1 MDFDLKR
8 CTQNCLALA
17 RRTGEI
23 LLRYWRQPTELS
35 IQKKTDG
42 TPATAADLAAHL
54 EITSGLKAIAPDF
67 PVLSEEGE
75 WPDYAERAK
84 WGPYWLVDPLDG
96 TRGFIARLEQFSINI
111 ALIVDHQP
119 VLGVIYSPASATFYY
134 AWQGG
139 GTYKQ
144 IGAQAPQR
152 LRTPAKTDSAPWRIV
167 IGQYSRG
174 KRLLQLINQPFPL
187 STASMASCLY
197 PAHRRSRLLGMTP
210 VSWGQAGENRDSPPC
225 DPPSRKESSLQRELL
240 LINNC
245 EYQLLHANGSV
256 KFGWLAEGRADLY
269 PRLGP
274 ISEWDT
280 AAGQCILTECG
291 GAVVDLQGRS
301 LQYNRKPSLLNP
313 EFIALADA
321 SWTEYWLKI
330 FVH

>member
-1 MDFDLKR
+1 MDIDLKGY
-8 CTQNCLALA
+8 TQHCLALA

-42 TPATAADLAAHL
+42 TPATSADLAAHR
-54 EITSGLKAIAPDF
+54 EITLGLKAFTPDF

-84 WGPYWLVDPLDG
+84 WGTYWLVDPLDG
-96 TRGFIARLEQFSINI
+96 TRGFIAHLEQFSINI
-111 ALIVDHQP
+111 ALVVDHLP
-119 VLGVIYSPASATFYY
+119 VLGVIYSPASAVFYY

-144 IGAQAPQR
+144 MGAEAPQR
-152 LRTPAKTDSAPWRIV
+152 LWPPAKIDSTPWRIV

-174 KRLLQLINQPFPL
+174 KRLLQLMNSQ
-187 STASMASCLY
+187 
-197 PAHRRSRLLGMTP
+197 
-210 VSWGQAGENRDSPPC
+210 GEF
-225 DPPSRKESSLQRELL
+225 
-240 LINNC
+240 
-245 EYQLLHANGSV
+245 QLLHVNGSV
-256 KFGWLAEGRADLY
+256 KFGWLADGQADLY

-301 LQYNRKPSLLNP
+301 LQYNGKASLLNP

-330 FVH
+330 FAHS